1 MDSTKGSCL
10 PFYKLVIRCALFTLI
25 FSLISALCILLMS
38 CIFYG
43 SQNPTA
49 KIPMLG
55 YIGLYLSVFL
65 TSFIMTRVNREK
77 WLFGGLILGAM
88 IFIVTLFLS
97 IFIKDAPNSSSI
109 IYRAL
114 IVLTS
119 LCTSFLA
126 RKRSTKKA
134 KPKTPKNLR

>member
-119 LCTSFLA
+119 LCASFLG